1 MHTSNGCLVD
11 PWRQHRQRPP
21 YTLPEQRPA
30 AARAC
35 RSPSSGAPSRSV
47 RAAASCSAE
56 AWPQAGT
63 AAGRPFSLNRAAQRV
78 ANLCSWRREW
88 PRPAAAGCVCCCDG
102 TIFPGI
108 LYLSLS
114 NKVFAALPVDIQP
127 SFPPSLMSAPPRSP
141 CRRLRSEYNTFCR
154 QRAPLLHPGFGIWT
168 QTNYTPPRS
177 SSQPGNGMELSDGQ
191 TVSGA
196 VLSTW

>member
-1 MHTSNGCLVD
+1 MHTTNGCLVD

-102 TIFPGI
+102 DGSDCGAAVSGRSGSPFTTAAAAA
-108 LYLSLS
+108 
-114 NKVFAALPVDIQP
+114 AALLTSARRCRP
-127 SFPPSLMSAPPRSP
+127 SDCRSMWVGLSVKPCTQGGVQQCKTTSLRRWARAKLPP
-141 CRRLRSEYNTFCR
+141 CK
-154 QRAPLLHPGFGIWT
+154 
-168 QTNYTPPRS
+168 
-177 SSQPGNGMELSDGQ
+177 
-191 TVSGA
+191 
-196 VLSTW
+196 